1 MKTTDRHTLR
11 RIVMAL
17 AVAYLLVLQSLL
29 GGAASGAHAG
39 NLATVDA
46 FGQVLC
52 LTGHQTPASPPDSPS
67 APAHHAPD
75 CCTTGC
81 QISAL
86 AALPPAAAGI
96 AAPRPVVAER
106 ALLPADAAVAAGL
119 QRSPKNARAPP
130 LA

>member
-1 MKTTDRHTLR
+1 MTTDRHTLR
-11 RIVMAL
+11 RMTMAL
-17 AVAYLLVLQSLL
+17 AVAYLLVLQALL
-29 GGAASGAHAG
+29 GGMATGAHAG
-39 NLATVDA
+39 SLATVDA

-52 LTGHQTPASPPDSPS
+52 LTGHQPPASPS
-67 APAHHAPD
+67 APAHHTPD

-86 AALPPAAAGI
+86 ATLPPLAAGV
-96 AAPRPVVAER
+96 AAPLPVVAGPAR
-106 ALLPADAAVAAGL
+106 LPADAAVAAGL